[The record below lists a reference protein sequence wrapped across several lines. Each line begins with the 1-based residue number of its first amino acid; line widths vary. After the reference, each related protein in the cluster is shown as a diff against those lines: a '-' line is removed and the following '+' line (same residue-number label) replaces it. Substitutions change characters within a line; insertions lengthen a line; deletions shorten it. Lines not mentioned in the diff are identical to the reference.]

1 MSMKLSR
8 VLFDDSNSNDVYYC
22 LLSGVSRGG
31 YVSLLIVGICLASRK
46 VVNNVTDVDYYPIEH
61 VALVHLY

>member
-46 VVNNVTDVDYYPIEH
+46 VVNNVG
-61 VALVHLY
+61 